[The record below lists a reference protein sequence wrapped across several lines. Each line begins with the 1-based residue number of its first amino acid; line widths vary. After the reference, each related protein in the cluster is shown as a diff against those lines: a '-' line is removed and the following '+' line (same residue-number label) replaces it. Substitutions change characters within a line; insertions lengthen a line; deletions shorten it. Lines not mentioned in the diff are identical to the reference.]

1 MKPSIPAPLQH
12 QAIAK
17 KYLAKKWSEVKSK
30 KLSVSSIMEEDRKE
44 NVAQLL
50 ENLANLPGS
59 AFLMQ
64 EQNGSSGIDGS
75 SLGNASINQGMF
87 TAATLDPDA
96 HKFRP
101 IEMALVRRAQA
112 DLFAYNLAG
121 VQAMNGPVGLAYALR
136 FFYDGTRTE
145 AGFQAIGQYS
155 GWSGKP
161 GVAGSN
167 GVFKVTNAGVVADL
181 KAAGLNG
188 VDAKTLINMTTGEW
202 AVTWTGASTTVYT
215 AGTAVAGWVGGG
227 WGQALSVT
235 DAEKLAIMAP
245 SAGTAPRDI
254 GTAIPNATTGV
265 SPYAMRQLK
274 MSFDKKSIDAQ
285 DRMLGASFSVQS
297 LYDIR
302 TMQGVDIG
310 REMVKKLTYESGA
323 EIDREILWKC
333 KNAAVF
339 GDGGQNGVVE
349 TFDPTTVSSTFL
361 YDKKAAIADKLISLS
376 NEIHTATLQGSGN
389 ILVASPRVCT
399 ALQTIQNG
407 SFKSSGVFNFDQK
420 GLIEVGTLDGRIK
433 VYRDPW
439 AYFDGGVDYALVA
452 YKGAGIDEA
461 GVLYHPYMLNLVNT
475 AVAQEDF
482 GTRIGVLSRY
492 AITDSLLGS
501 GRYYRYIEF
510 TGLAALGL

>member
-1 MKPSIPAPLQH
+1 MRANIPAPLQH

-17 KYLAKKWSEVKSK
+17 RMLAKKWSEIKSK
-30 KLSVSSIMEEDRKE
+30 KLSVASIVEEDRKE
-44 NVAQLL
+44 TVAQLL
-50 ENLANLPGS
+50 ENLYNLPGTQM
-59 AFLMQ
+59 LMQ
-64 EQNGSSGIDGS
+64 EQSGSSAIGND
-75 SLGNASINQGMF
+75 SLGGATINQGMF
-87 TAATLDPDA
+87 TSATLDPDA

-112 DLFAYNLAG
+112 DLFAYNLCG

-161 GVAGSN
+161 GTVGTN
-167 GVFKVTNAGVVADL
+167 GVYKITDAVTAANL
-181 KAAGLNG
+181 KAAGIAGND
-188 VDAKTLINMTTGEW
+188 VKSLIDITTGKW
-202 AVTWTGASTTVYT
+202 AVTWTGASGATYT
-215 AGTAVAGWVGGG
+215 AGAAVTGWTAGG

-235 DAEKLAIMAP
+235 DAEKLAIMVP

-254 GTAIPNATTGV
+254 GTAIPNGTTGA

-274 MSFDKKSIDAQ
+274 MSFDKKAIEAG
-285 DRMLGASFSVQS
+285 DRMLGASFTVQS

-323 EIDREILWKC
+323 EIDRELLWKC

-339 GDGGQNGVVE
+339 GDGGQNGVVDV
-349 TFDPTTVSSTFL
+349 FDPASISSTFM
-361 YDKKAAIADKLISLS
+361 YDKKAAIADKIISLS

-389 ILVASPRVCT
+389 IVVVSPRVST

-407 SFKSSGVFNFDQK
+407 SFKSSGVFSFDQK
-420 GLIEVGTLDGRIK
+420 GLVEMGVLDGRIK

-439 AYFDGGVDYALVA
+439 AYIDGGVDYALVA

-475 AVAQEDF
+475 ATAQEDF

-492 AITDSLLGS
+492 AVTDSLLGS
-501 GRYYRYIEF
+501 GRYYRYLEF
-510 TGLAALGL
+510 TNLVSLGL